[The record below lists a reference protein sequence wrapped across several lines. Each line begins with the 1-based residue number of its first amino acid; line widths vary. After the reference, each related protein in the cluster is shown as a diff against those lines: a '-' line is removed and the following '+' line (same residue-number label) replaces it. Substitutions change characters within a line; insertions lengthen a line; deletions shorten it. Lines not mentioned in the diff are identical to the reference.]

1 MPRASYKKNGK
12 AACVFIRFCACV
24 VCVCVCAGMCLFV
37 WWTIIGMR
45 RSQRGCTAVSQ
56 NQMAEQS
63 VMRQT
68 TETQPDPEDLK
79 GRRRRGGRGGAEG
92 MTKGRENY

>member
-1 MPRASYKKNGK
+1 MHHTRKMERLFVSLY
-12 AACVFIRFCACV
+12 VSV
-24 VCVCVCAGMCLFV
+24 LVHVCVCVCLFV

-45 RSQRGCTAVSQ
+45 RSQRGCTAVSE

-79 GRRRRGGRGGAEG
+79 GRRRREGGEL
-92 MTKGRENY
+92 KG

>member
-1 MPRASYKKNGK
+1 MSLCVS
-12 AACVFIRFCACV
+12 ACLH
-24 VCVCVCAGMCLFV
+24 VCACLFV

-45 RSQRGCTAVSQ
+45 RSQRGCTAASE

-79 GRRRRGGRGGAEG
+79 GRRRRGGWEGIGMEMRGGS
-92 MTKGRENY
+92 KG

>member
-1 MPRASYKKNGK
+1 MHHARKMERLLLSLYIT
-12 AACVFIRFCACV
+12 VLV
-24 VCVCVCAGMCLFV
+24 HVCAFV

-45 RSQRGCTAVSQ
+45 RSQRGCTAVSE

-68 TETQPDPEDLK
+68 TEAQPDPEDLK
-79 GRRRRGGRGGAEG
+79 GRRRREGGEL
-92 MTKGRENY
+92 KG

>member
-1 MPRASYKKNGK
+1 M
-12 AACVFIRFCACV
+12 CVRV
-24 VCVCVCAGMCLFV
+24 CLFV

-45 RSQRGCTAVSQ
+45 RSRRGCTAVSE

-79 GRRRRGGRGGAEG
+79 GRRRRGRGGDEG
-92 MTKGRENY
+92 MTKGGENY